1 MKAIVILTALL
12 ITTGTAAAQE
22 RDRGGGLGGVLDT
35 LGGLLGGAAKS
46 HGTVVLARDTTVVF
60 RTDDGRTL
68 RVDTASLDADAR
80 SRLQAGQAA
89 TLSARGTGD
98 VLTATDVQL
107 DQTASP
113 RTFQQV
119 SGTVQERTQDR
130 ILFKTREGLTLPV
143 TTAQI
148 RGLPAFKAN
157 DPATLIYE
165 QGPRQELVAV
175 WLEPGDIAGAAAG
188 VTGAP
193 GSSTMPGSI
202 GSPGTPGSTGSA
214 GGPMPSASLPD
225 RQTVQGTVESVA
237 TTGLTLS
244 LGDGRRMEV
253 DASGL
258 GQAALAAVRPGDR
271 VTVTGTP
278 DAGQGRFV
286 AASLTRTP

>member
-12 ITTGTAAAQE
+12 LTAGTAAAQE

-35 LGGLLGGAAKS
+35 IGGLLGGATKT

-80 SRLQAGQAA
+80 GRLQAGQAA

-107 DQTASP
+107 DQAASA
-113 RTFQQV
+113 RTFQRV
-119 SGTVQERTQDR
+119 SGTVQERTPDR

-143 TTAQI
+143 ATSSI
-148 RGLPAFKAN
+148 RGLPALKAN

-175 WLEPGDIAGAAAG
+175 WIEPGDAASAATG
-188 VTGAP
+188 TTGAS
-193 GSSTMPGSI
+193 GSL
-202 GSPGTPGSTGSA
+202 GSTGSD
-214 GGPMPSASLPD
+214 PMPSASLPG
-225 RQTVQGTVESVA
+225 RRTVEGTVESIN
-237 TTGLTLS
+237 TTGLTLQ
-244 LGDGRRMEV
+244 LGDGGRMEV

-258 GQAALAAVRPGDR
+258 DRSALSAVRPGDR

-286 AASLTRTP
+286 AASITRAP

>member
-1 MKAIVILTALL
+1 MTKTIVILTALL
-12 ITTGTAAAQE
+12 LATGPAVAQE
-22 RDRGGGLGGVLDT
+22 RERGGGLGGVLDT
-35 LGGLLGGAAKS
+35 LGGLLGGGLNKT
-46 HGTVVLARDTTVVF
+46 HGTVVLARDTSLVF

-80 SRLQAGQAA
+80 GRLQAGQAA

-107 DQTASP
+107 DQAGSA
-113 RTFQQV
+113 RTFQRV

-130 ILFKTREGLTLPV
+130 ILFKTREGLTVPV
-143 TTAQI
+143 ATSSI
-148 RGLPAFKAN
+148 RGLPALKAN

-175 WLEPGDIAGAAAG
+175 WIEPGDAA
-188 VTGAP
+188 V
-193 GSSTMPGSI
+193 
-202 GSPGTPGSTGSA
+202 GSTTSES
-214 GGPMPSASLPD
+214 MPSASLPD
-225 RQTVQGTVESVA
+225 RRTVQGTVESIDTA
-237 TTGLTLS
+237 GLTLS

-258 GQAALAAVRPGDR
+258 DRTALAAVRPGDR